1 MKHTADSANMT
12 LTVVIPSDVLST
24 NTEVLR
30 PEIFKILEDTASEA
44 WQVLVFDLT
53 AAKMVDS
60 AGLNLLISV
69 VRSVQPRGM
78 KIRALVSNDNIL
90 RTFKFTRLDRHI
102 ELVEA

>member
-69 VRSVQPRGM
+69 VRSVQPRGL

>member
-12 LTVVIPSDVLST
+12 LTIVIPSDVLST